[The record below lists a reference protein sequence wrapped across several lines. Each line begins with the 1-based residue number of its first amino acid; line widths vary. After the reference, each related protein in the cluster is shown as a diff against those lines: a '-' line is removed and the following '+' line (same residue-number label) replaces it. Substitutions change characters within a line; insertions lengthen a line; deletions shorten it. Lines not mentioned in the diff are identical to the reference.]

1 MDKKYIKLLQD
12 YDKHCLRIA
21 KATSI
26 NIHESAKEKTDRIKR
41 LEKDYICW
49 FEYYFPNYAKKKSAW
64 FHAKLA
70 KIIVKNKRLR
80 LLAEMFR
87 SAGKSVHIA
96 LGRRNRNQSQKTTF
110 FYSST
115 TSV

>member
-49 FEYYFPNYAKKKSAW
+49 FEYYLPNFDNKKSAC
-64 FHAKLA
+64 F
-70 KIIVKNKRLR
+70 N
-80 LLAEMFR
+80 
-87 SAGKSVHIA
+87 
-96 LGRRNRNQSQKTTF
+96 
-110 FYSST
+110 
-115 TSV
+115 